1 MVTKRETETNEPS
14 RILLEKGDKDLYIIE
29 E

>member
-1 MVTKRETETNEPS
+1 MVTKRETETNEPR
-14 RILLEKGDKDLYIIE
+14 RILFEKGDKDLYIE